1 MQRAQNLLIT
11 GPCGS
16 GKTYL
21 ACALG
26 HNACLHGYTTRY
38 YRLSRLLL
46 AFTQAKA
53 DGSYHKLLAQTAK
66 IRLLLIDDWGLE
78 ALTTA
83 QRHDLM
89 EIMDDRHGSTSTVMV
104 SQFAYFTA
112 KLPSITRQSCH
123 PFHTKAATHYTAKLP
138 PLRR

>member
-1 MQRAQNLLIT
+1 M
-11 GPCGS
+11 
-16 GKTYL
+16 
-21 ACALG
+21 G
-26 HNACLHGYTTRY
+26 HNACLQGYTTRY

-89 EIMDDRHGSTSTVMV
+89 EIMDDRHGAAPTVMV
-104 SQFAYFTA
+104 SQLPVDQWYVTVGDNTLADAPPGPVDTQCAPVGAEGGFHA
-112 KLPSITRQSCH
+112 KKDGKVDRT
-123 PFHTKAATHYTAKLP
+123 
-138 PLRR
+138 